1 MLRLILS
8 LVSLFLVGAGAVK
21 HLKKVDPKTYSV
33 KKVTS
38 SIALSGTG
46 DHADWKRAHVLT
58 DFNYPWNTGQPR
70 PIKFRALHNDAWL
83 YCLFDVEDHDINI
96 REKSNH
102 KSEVASSTR
111 AEIFFRANER
121 LTPYYC
127 LEIDPLGRVLEYE
140 ATYHRNFDTKW
151 SWPAGHLII
160 ETAKRKNGYTVEVAI
175 SKTSLRELGLLKDN
189 TIQAGLFTAEC
200 FQEEDDEPEFKW
212 ISWVKPASKTPDF
225 HIPSSFGV
233 LQLMDK

>member
-21 HLKKVDPKTYSV
+21 HLKEDPKTYSV
-33 KKVTS
+33 KKITS

-46 DHADWKRAHVLT
+46 DHPDWKTAHVLT
-58 DFNYPWNTGQPR
+58 DFNYPWDDGQPR
-70 PIKFRALHNDAWL
+70 PIKFRALHNDGWL
-83 YCLFDVEDHDINI
+83 YCLFDVEDLNINI

-111 AEIFFRANER
+111 AEIFFRADER

-127 LEIDPLGRVLEYE
+127 LEIDPLGRVLDYE

-151 SWPAGHLII
+151 SWPPGHLVIK
-160 ETAKRKNGYTVEVAI
+160 TAKRKKGYTVEVAI
-175 SKTSLRELGLLKDN
+175 SKTSLKELGLLKDN
-189 TIQAGLFTAEC
+189 VIQAGLFTAEC
-200 FQEEDDEPEFKW
+200 FQKEDGEPEFKW

-233 LQLMDK
+233 LQLEDK